1 MREASRQARGRD
13 TGRGRITAGR
23 GKEEREGTRD
33 SRQAS
38 ARNSERVRGKD
49 LRRAR
54 GGEPVRLG
62 TDSERVLWREGLT
75 AGQCDAR
82 EVECGI

>member
-13 TGRGRITAGR
+13 TVRGRITAGR
-23 GKEEREGTRD
+23 GKEEREQVGG

-54 GGEPVRLG
+54 GGEPVQG
-62 TDSERVLWREGLT
+62 TESERVQWREGLT

-82 EVECGI
+82 EVECGV